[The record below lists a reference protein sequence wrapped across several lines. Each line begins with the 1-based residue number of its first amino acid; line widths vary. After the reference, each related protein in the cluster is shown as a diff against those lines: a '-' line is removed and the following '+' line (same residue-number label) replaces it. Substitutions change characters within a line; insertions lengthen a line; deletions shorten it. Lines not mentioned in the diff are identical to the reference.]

1 MPDDVADQASAL
13 AVALTNPAT
22 TFDERVALRRAFAK
36 RLSTEVWSIRI
47 AAWDDFN
54 QELWQRY
61 EALAP
66 ASSRRR
72 ARHVRM
78 TSRGLR

>member
-1 MPDDVADQASAL
+1 LRTAIRMPYDIADQASAL

-36 RLSTEVWSIRI
+36 RLSSEVWSVRI
-47 AAWDDFN
+47 AAWDEFN

-61 EALAP
+61 EALVPTSA
-66 ASSRRR
+66 RRR
-72 ARHVRM
+72 A
-78 TSRGLR
+78 